1 MARKMKDSGIEWIGE
16 IPEGWEVHRMKS
28 CISQR
33 DGGAW
38 GDEATG
44 ETGDCICLRIADFD
58 YEHFRF
64 TDSNNLTIRHY
75 ASPIIKKLLLQ
86 KNDILIEKSGGGE
99 KTPVGRTVLFDKEY
113 PALFANFMDRLRCSD
128 FILPQYLQ
136 YVFVTFY
143 KNRYT
148 QNYIKQ
154 TTGIQNL
161 DLSSMLADE
170 FVPVPNLNEQKL
182 IVCYLESKCS
192 KIDNLLSKIRSSIEE
207 YKKLKQAVITQ
218 AVTKGVRGE
227 REMKDSGVEWI
238 GEIPKE
244 WRKTQLRHCATI
256 KSGITLGKSYSKDT
270 VLIERPYLRVA
281 NVQGGYV
288 DLNDLA
294 TIEVTPD
301 EDLKYRLHS
310 GDVLMTEGGDR
321 DKLGRGC
328 VWHGEIEPCL
338 HQNHVFAVQTNE
350 TILLPEFLEYLTAS
364 DVGRSYF
371 DVTAIKTTNLA
382 CTSSSKVLAFT
393 IPLPPIE
400 EQIEI
405 VGFIKK
411 RTLELNKLIMKKERL
426 VQELE
431 SYKKSL
437 IYEVVTGKR
446 EV

>member
-227 REMKDSGVEWI
+227 REMKDSGVKWI

-244 WRKTQLRHCATI
+244 WVCEKIKYATSI
-256 KSGITLGKSYSKDT
+256 SRGLFNHRPRNDERYYNGKYPFIQTGDVANATKYIVSYSQTLNELGKSVSKEFPKGT
-270 VLIERPYLRVA
+270 LTMTIAA
-281 NVQGGYV
+281 NVGGVAILNFDAYFPDSVVGFVPNKNIRTLYLFYV
-288 DLNDLA
+288 FSA
-294 TIEVTPD
+294 MKD
-301 EDLKYRLHS
+301 EFIR
-310 GDVLMTEGGDR
+310 
-321 DKLGRGC
+321 
-328 VWHGEIEPCL
+328 
-338 HQNHVFAVQTNE
+338 
-350 TILLPEFLEYLTAS
+350 
-364 DVGRSYF
+364 
-371 DVTAIKTTNLA
+371 TAIKSTQLNLNIDRVKETFIPVTLNVNEQ
-382 CTSSSKVLAFT
+382 CEIENYLESKCA
-393 IPLPPIE
+393 
-400 EQIEI
+400 EI
-405 VGFIKK
+405 D
-411 RTLELNKLIMKKERL
+411 RLIAKKEQL
-426 VQELE
+426 VKELE

>member
-1 MARKMKDSGIEWIGE
+1 MTRKTKDSGIEWIGE

-170 FVPVPNLNEQKL
+170 FVPVPNLNEQKR
-182 IVCYLESKCS
+182 IVCYLELKCT
-192 KIDNLLSKIRSSIEE
+192 KIDNLLTKTRSSIEE

-270 VLIERPYLRVA
+270 ILIERPYLRVA

-294 TIEVTPD
+294 TIQVTPD

-328 VWHGEIEPCL
+328 VWRGEIEPCL

-350 TILLPEFLEYLTAS
+350 TILLPAFLEYLTAS

-393 IPLPPIE
+393 IPLPSIE

-405 VGFIKK
+405 VSFIKK
-411 RTLELNKLIMKKERL
+411 RSLELNKLIMKKEL
-426 VQELE
+426 LAQELE

-437 IYEVVTGKR
+437 IYEVATGKR